1 MTDYTV
7 VRQVIS
13 NFLEVNF
20 EDANVWTSNLHFW
33 IPYSFKDSKIRKALT
48 NSEKIVEM
56 SLGPLCIAAASYFL
70 TGL

>member
-33 IPYSFKDSKIRKALT
+33 IPYQGGLKNQKCSDR
-48 NSEKIVEM
+48 
-56 SLGPLCIAAASYFL
+56 AAKPFGTSYWYHK
-70 TGL
+70 T